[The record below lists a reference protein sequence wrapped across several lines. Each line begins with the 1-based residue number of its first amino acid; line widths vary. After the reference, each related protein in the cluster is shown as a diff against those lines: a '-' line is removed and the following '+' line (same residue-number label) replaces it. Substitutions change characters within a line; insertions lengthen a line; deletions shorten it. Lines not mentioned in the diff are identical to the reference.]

1 MKQIRVESKV
11 MDILKV
17 IEHNDVKKITIFMP
31 KTGAISSNQTI
42 SFYTDQSLNLNLDF
56 IDIKTIDDKHL
67 SINSD
72 HIILIEYGRL
82 IELQNGFAFFM
93 RKEEG
98 YEITAEGN
106 HGYTTSPD
114 TQINK

>member
-1 MKQIRVESKV
+1 MKEIRVESKV

-17 IEHNDVKKITIFMP
+17 TEHDDVKKITIFMP
-31 KTGAISSNQTI
+31 KTGAISSDQTI
-42 SFYTDQSLNLNLDF
+42 SFYTNQSLNLNLDF
-56 IDIKTIDDKHL
+56 IDIKTIDNKQL

-93 RKEEG
+93 SKEEG
-98 YEITAEGN
+98 YKIMAQGN
-106 HGYTTSPD
+106 YGYTLPD